1 MHSGKFNS
9 FSVTILFLSA
19 VFLSGCSSLSEKS
32 QCNPDKNYLISN
44 PQAMEEY
51 KLLRKNGE
59 VNGYYTVT
67 LPPKPCY
74 TNICVSI
81 EDSNEYI
88 EKFFD
93 DKERKGV
100 YTIKA
105 YKNKE
110 GRNCITEDPATIN
123 NKIKYCYEVTKN
135 NNEEVKSRYKY
146 TYDKRNKGQT
156 IIVFSDIKN
165 NIKLYEYSYQI
176 YSTKALGGTGFG
188 TCKPNDNNPNYK
200 FNAVSFPT
208 DD

>member
-1 MHSGKFNS
+1 MFKKL
-9 FSVTILFLSA
+9 ILFSTIA
-19 VFLSGCSSLSEKS
+19 VLGGCETINQAS
-32 QCNPDKNYLISN
+32 QCDPDKNYLISN

-135 NNEEVKSRYKY
+135 NNEEVKSRYQY

-165 NIKLYEYSYQI
+165 NIQLYEYSYQI
-176 YSTKALGGTGFG
+176 YSTKAIGGPGFG
-188 TCKPNDNNPNYK
+188 TCKLNSNNNKNNYK
-200 FNAVSFPT
+200 FNPISFPT
-208 DD
+208 DN